1 MNVEGYGCFLPGK
14 KCKFNQNG
22 LFFFFS
28 KSISFFCVNGDE
40 YDYITALYSFNS
52 KSSFHTIGAK
62 FGKSDEKWSF
72 SIFLKIFRYDI

>member
-1 MNVEGYGCFLPGK
+1 MLKDMGAFCPEKNANSIKMVF
-14 KCKFNQNG
+14 
-22 LFFFFS
+22 FFFFS